1 MRLDG
6 RFSEVFKCGEDSG
19 ESKRILQIIAAVFS
33 GMVGGIVVAD
43 PEGIIK
49 TVNPAFTVIT
59 GYSAEEAIGQNPRFL
74 KSDRH
79 GPEFYKTF
87 WDSLLSQGKWEG
99 RIWNRR
105 KSGEV
110 YPEWLSC
117 HAIRNEDGEITDFV
131 ALFNDLSTV
140 RFSGAGVALNYPFD
154 RLSGLA
160 NRATFYSR
168 FAGEIVRKS
177 RAGRRLALAVL
188 DINRFRN
195 INDTLGHSAGDEVL
209 RQVGARLSAH
219 LGGRDRASRIGG
231 DDFHILLPDVEG
243 IEDISA
249 QADKILSLFDEPI
262 SAGGGRFFIS
272 ASIGISVF
280 PDDGAS
286 AETLLKKADM
296 AMHKAKEA
304 GLNSFRFFTD
314 ELGRAASVNL
324 MLETELRR
332 GLEEKE
338 FRLAYQPR
346 YCLKTG
352 RVSGMEALIRWHS
365 PDRIIPPLE
374 FIPFAEETGLI
385 LPLGEWVINEACRKI
400 ARWTEEGAPPPEVAV
415 NLSTRQLHQ
424 KGLLDIFKDAV
435 ERYSLP
441 PSRLAVEITESGI
454 MADLADSV
462 RVLAGMRE
470 FGMKVYVDDFG
481 TGYSSLNYLK
491 RLPINGLK
499 IDKSFVDGVLDDK
512 NDAAITRA
520 VIGLGHALGMT
531 VTAEGVETREQL
543 EFLRQSGCDE
553 IQGYLFSPPLPA
565 GETFPFRNTENLAL
579 LWP

>member
-6 RFSEVFKCGEDSG
+6 RFSEVFRCGDDSG

-43 PEGIIK
+43 PDGIIK
-49 TVNPAFTVIT
+49 MVNPAFTVIT
-59 GYSAEEAIGQNPRFL
+59 GYSAEEAIGQNPRIL

-117 HAIRNEDGEITDFV
+117 HAIRNEEGEITDFV

-338 FRLAYQPR
+338 FRLVYQPR

-352 RVSGMEALIRWHS
+352 TVSGMEALIRWHS
-365 PDRIIPPLE
+365 PKRIISPLE

-400 ARWTEEGAPPPEVAV
+400 AQWTEEGAPPPEVAV
-415 NLSTRQLHQ
+415 NISTRQLHQ

-435 ERYSLP
+435 GRFSLP

-491 RLPINGLK
+491 RLPIDGLK
-499 IDKSFVDGVLDDK
+499 IDKSFVDGVMTDK